1 MPWHRMVFRPARL
14 GKSTRRHAHHFDPR
28 PVPSGACLIA
38 VSQSDLARAA
48 AVPVALVKGFEMGI
62 LTLRP
67 PDLDAIQQA
76 LERAGIQF
84 IEGDRPGLRLRK

>member
-28 PVPSGACLIA
+28 PVPSGVIA
-38 VSQSDLARAA
+38 MSQSDLARAA

-84 IEGDRPGLRLRK
+84 IEGDRPGLRSRK

>member
-1 MPWHRMVFRPARL
+1 MLTILTPAQCRAA
-14 GKSTRRHAHHFDPR
+14 RAF
-28 PVPSGACLIA
+28 IA
-38 VSQSDLARAA
+38 MSQSDLARAA